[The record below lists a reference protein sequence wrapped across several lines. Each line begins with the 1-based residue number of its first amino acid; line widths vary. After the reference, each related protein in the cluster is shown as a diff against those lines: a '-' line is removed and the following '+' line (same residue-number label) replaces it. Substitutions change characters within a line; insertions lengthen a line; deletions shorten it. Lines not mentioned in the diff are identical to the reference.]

1 MSAMLKQLKNPA
13 DVRAVHRV
21 QRPIIESIIGLEGY
35 REIEERIGNDA
46 FFEETETVEEAPVA
60 AAPAPSEPLVNVRE
74 PIPAMPVPSP
84 PPVDATVPLP
94 QLPVP
99 GGSPNRSQYAAMFPF
114 DSVSEVIRSQEGIGS
129 LMQ

>member
-1 MSAMLKQLKNPA
+1 MEA
-13 DVRAVHRV
+13 
-21 QRPIIESIIGLEGY
+21 
-35 REIEERIGNDA
+35 
-46 FFEETETVEEAPVA
+46 TETIEAAPEEALVA
-60 AAPAPSEPLVNVRE
+60 AAPAPAPSEPLVIVRE